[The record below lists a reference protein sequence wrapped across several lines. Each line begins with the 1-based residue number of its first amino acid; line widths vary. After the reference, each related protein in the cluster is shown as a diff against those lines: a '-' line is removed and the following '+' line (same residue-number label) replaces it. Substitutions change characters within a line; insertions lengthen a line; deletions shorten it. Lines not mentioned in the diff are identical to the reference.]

1 MSMEGWTP
9 TTVNRTRDRI
19 WLSLWLARF
28 VQQTR
33 EAMGLSIQVAA
44 YIAGVEVSRWSALEG
59 GWVPADEDPVLRSAA
74 ETLEV
79 DYLQVSL
86 LAAISRYNQALPL

>member
-1 MSMEGWTP
+1 MSMECSTT
-9 TTVNRTRDRI
+9 TTVHRTRNRI
-19 WLSLWLARF
+19 WMSLWLARF

-33 EAMGLSIQVAA
+33 EAMGLSIKEAA
-44 YIAGVEVSRWSALEG
+44 YVAGIEASRWCALEG

-79 DYLQVSL
+79 DYLQISL
-86 LAAISRYNQALPL
+86 LATISRHNQALPL